1 MTEHADT
8 PETASP
14 HSLYSNR
21 YRYYV
26 LALLTLGY
34 VFNFVDRQVMTIL
47 IEPIKTEFGA
57 TDTQMGLLSGLA
69 FALFYA
75 TLGIPVARLADRWS
89 RRNVLAISMTTWSA
103 ITALCATATGFW
115 HLLLLRIGVGI
126 GEAGGTPPSQSLLAD
141 YFPPEK
147 RAFAQGV
154 LATAPNIGILVGLF
168 GGALI
173 AEAYGWRLVFLIFGI
188 PGVLLAVLIQ
198 LTIKE
203 PPKVRE
209 AQSQVDQGLFSALG
223 RIVRLPSF
231 THIMV
236 GVGFTGI
243 AGYGLGVWSPSFLVR
258 VHGMSLVDAGLYL
271 GLIGVFGG
279 GFGTIF
285 SGLLVDALARRDAR
299 WQLWVPAIG
308 IFIALPTQLAFLLWP
323 VDHRLAVGGA
333 IDIPF
338 ALIFMGLSAIFA
350 SFWIAPSYAAV
361 QNLVPQYWRTQASA
375 LMLLAINLLGMG
387 LGPLVVGLLSDA
399 LVSYGAESVRY
410 ALAIGVSVS
419 VVGGI
424 AYLRGSRAYAEA
436 IGAMRRSVN

>member
-1 MTEHADT
+1 VTES
-8 PETASP
+8 TAGAVQSSP
-14 HSLYSNR
+14 HLLYSNR

-103 ITALCATATGFW
+103 VTALCATATGFW
-115 HLLLLRIGVGI
+115 HLLILRIGVGV

-147 RAFAQGV
+147 RAFAQGI

-173 AEAYGWRLVFLIFGI
+173 AEAYGWRSVFLVFGI
-188 PGVLLAVLIQ
+188 PGVLLAIVIQ

-203 PPKVRE
+203 PPKVIE
-209 AQSQVDQGLFSALG
+209 PQSRGNQGLFSALG
-223 RIVRLPSF
+223 QIFRLPSF
-231 THIMV
+231 VHIML

-279 GFGTIF
+279 GLGTIS
-285 SGLLVDALARRDAR
+285 SGLLVDALSRRDAR
-299 WQLWVPAIG
+299 WQLWLPAIG

-323 VDHRLAVGGA
+323 VEHRLALGEA

-338 ALIFMGLSAIFA
+338 ALVFMALSAVLQV
-350 SFWIAPSYAAV
+350 SGSHQV
-361 QNLVPQYWRTQASA
+361 
-375 LMLLAINLLGMG
+375 M
-387 LGPLVVGLLSDA
+387 PLCKT
-399 LVSYGAESVRY
+399 
-410 ALAIGVSVS
+410 
-419 VVGGI
+419 
-424 AYLRGSRAYAEA
+424 
-436 IGAMRRSVN
+436 